1 MKIRK
6 AKEKDIKYCVELSRI
21 NELQLDTRKYPDKKY
36 FKEFLGPLFI
46 VAEDKGN
53 ILGYVLGEKEKA
65 GLSSLN
71 LMAVQKNLRSKG
83 IGKLLLEKF
92 CENSKKLGLKEVY
105 LFAPKWNKKT
115 LNFYEKNGFIKMKH
129 YVYFIKD
136 LLLQE

>member
-6 AKEKDIKYCVELSRI
+6 ARKKDIKYCVELSRI
-21 NELQLDTRKYPDKKY
+21 NELQLDTRKYPDQKY

-46 VAEDKGN
+46 VAEEKEN
-53 ILGYVLGEKEKA
+53 IIGYVLGEKEKA

-71 LMAVQKNLRSKG
+71 LMTVHKTYRGKG
-83 IGKLLLEKF
+83 IGKLLLDKF
-92 CENSKKLGLKEVY
+92 CENSKRLGLKEVY

-115 LNFYEKNGFIKMKH
+115 LNFYEKKGFYKMKN

-136 LLLQE
+136 LDP